1 MATTQDSVALIRAGR
16 SAPHGGGTVETA
28 REDGDGQQAGASVRA
43 GRRAAAHCLGA
54 GRRRRVQE
62 PGARDGRRSLVSRPQ
77 VSRQWVAGVRA
88 RVDTGGPPLP
98 ARS

>member
-43 GRRAAAHCLGA
+43 GRAAAHCLGA

-62 PGARDGRRSLVSRPQ
+62 PGAREGRRSLVSRPQ

-98 ARS
+98 RS

>member
-43 GRRAAAHCLGA
+43 GRAAAHCLGA

-62 PGARDGRRSLVSRPQ
+62 PGAREGRRSLVSRP
-77 VSRQWVAGVRA
+77 QWVAGVRA
-88 RVDTGGPPLP
+88 RVDTGGPPLRLP
-98 ARS
+98 SS